1 LDELV
6 ASEHAEPDKQARFSA
21 YGYGAVFCEVR
32 VDPELGEVRVT
43 RVTAAYASGRVINPL
58 LARSQLEGGIVFG
71 IGMALHEETIMDEHR
86 GRVINDNLADYLIPT
101 HADIPALDVH
111 LVEEQDPHLAGGIKG
126 VGMIGTVGT
135 AAAIANAVFHA
146 TGCRIR
152 DLPIRPER
160 FITRP
165 G

>member
-1 LDELV
+1 
-6 ASEHAEPDKQARFSA
+6 RI
-21 YGYGAVFCEVR
+21 
-32 VDPELGEVRVT
+32 
-43 RVTAAYASGRVINPL
+43 TAAYSSGRVINPL

-71 IGMALHEETIMDEHR
+71 IGMALHEETITDAHS
-86 GRVINDNLADYLIPT
+86 GCVINNSLADYLIPT
-101 HADIPALDVH
+101 HADMPALDVH
-111 LVEEQDPHLAGGIKG
+111 LVAEQDPHLAGGIKG

-152 DLPIRPER
+152 HLPIRLER
-160 FITRP
+160 FITCP